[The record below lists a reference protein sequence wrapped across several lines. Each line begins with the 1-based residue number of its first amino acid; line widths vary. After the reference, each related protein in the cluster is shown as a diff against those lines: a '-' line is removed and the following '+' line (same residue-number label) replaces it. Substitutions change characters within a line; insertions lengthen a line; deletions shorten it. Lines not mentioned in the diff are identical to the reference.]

1 MLGDGQLVAVRYQ
14 DKRLLKGWTHD
25 FMPNRDY
32 FHLRQGDEAGATR
45 IRLGGMKA
53 VFFLKTPGRDRA
65 CIDRRTFSQRAGGNT
80 KVWLEFT
87 DGEKFA
93 GWSNAVPSSGNGFF
107 LFPADGDSNLE
118 KAYVFRSALERLEQG
133 DAADA
138 ASREFDAI
146 VRDPSAAGIAAEEPT
161 EPVRETAVKQASE
174 APASEPEAGEYRM
187 TRKELRRSHRIEK
200 F

>member
-1 MLGDGQLVAVRYQ
+1 MLEDGQLVAVRYQ
-14 DKRLLKGWTHD
+14 DKRLLKGWTRD
-25 FMPNRDY
+25 FMPNRDF
-32 FHLRQGDEAGATR
+32 FHLQQGDQARATR

-53 VFFLKTPGRDRA
+53 VFFLKTPGRDPS
-65 CIDRRTFSQRAGGNT
+65 CIDRRIFSQRTGGNT

-107 LFPADGDSNLE
+107 LFPADADSNLE
-118 KAYVFRSALERLEQG
+118 KAYVFRSAVERLEQG

-138 ASREFDAI
+138 ASRAFEAI
-146 VRDPSAAGIAAEEPT
+146 PHDPSTAGIAIDEAT

-174 APASEPEAGEYRM
+174 APASEPEVGEYRM
-187 TRKELRRSHRIEK
+187 TRRQLRRIEK
-200 F
+200 S